1 MERRDHWE
9 AVYAAKGD
17 VELSWFQAQPE
28 MSLRII
34 RELKPK
40 RSSALD
46 VGGGQSMLAGELVAM
61 GVPEVTVLDLSAAAL
76 ERAKQRLGPL
86 AEKVRWITGD
96 ILGEVELGSVNLWH
110 DRAVLHFFTDPVQRA
125 RYFARL
131 RETLRPGGVAIIAG
145 FAPDG
150 PPRCSGLDVV
160 RTDAARLSTEIGPG
174 FRLLREDAETH
185 STPWGGQQRFMYATF
200 TAEPPANTT

>member
-1 MERRDHWE
+1 MERREHWE

-17 VELSWFQAQPE
+17 AELSWFQARPE

-34 RELKPK
+34 RELKP
-40 RSSALD
+40 RPASALD

-61 GVPEVTVLDLSAAAL
+61 GLAEVTVLDLSVAAL

-86 AEKVRWITGD
+86 AERVRWIAGD
-96 ILGEVELGSVNLWH
+96 ILGDVDLGHVDLWH
-110 DRAVLHFFTDPVQRA
+110 DRALLHFFTDPAQRA

-160 RTDAARLSTEIGPG
+160 RSNAATLSTEIGPG
-174 FRLLREDAETH
+174 FRLLREDTETH
-185 STPWGGQQRFMYATF
+185 ATPWGGQQRFVYATF
-200 TAEPPANTT
+200 TAAPSAKAG